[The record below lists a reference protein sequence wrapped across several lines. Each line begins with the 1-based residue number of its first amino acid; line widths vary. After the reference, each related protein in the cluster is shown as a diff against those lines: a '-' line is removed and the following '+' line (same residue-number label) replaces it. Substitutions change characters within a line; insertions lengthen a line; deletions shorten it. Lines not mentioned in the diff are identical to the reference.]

1 MLVAYF
7 GVFIFSHRSL
17 QSRMLESLA
26 LFDNIVNYEWFVETS
41 MILFLNKTDL
51 FDEKIRY
58 SKFSDYFPEY
68 DGKSR

>member
-1 MLVAYF
+1 
-7 GVFIFSHRSL
+7 
-17 QSRMLESLA
+17 MLESLA